1 MTTATA
7 SDTVNA
13 KATNS
18 TGLDLDAIRKD
29 FPILDQQVNG
39 HPLVYLDNGATTQKP
54 QAVIDALDN
63 YYQKDNSN
71 VHRGAHTLSDRATQV
86 FEDARIALQTF
97 LNAEASE
104 EIIWTRGT
112 TESINLVAQT
122 YGAANVQ
129 AGDNVIISAMEHH
142 SNIVPW
148 QMLCERNGAELRV
161 IPVNDAGE
169 LQFDEFLK
177 LLDEKTKLVSVVH
190 VSNALGTINPVE
202 QIIEEAHKLNAK
214 VLIDGAQ
221 AVAHWAVDV
230 QALDCDFYAFS
241 GHKLFGPTGI
251 GVLYGKKA
259 LLEAMPPYQFGGE
272 MIEQVSFSGT
282 TFNKLPYKYEAG
294 TPNIAGAVGLA
305 AAIQYLEGLDRE
317 ALAVHEDALLEH
329 AKKRAAEIPEIR
341 LVGTAAK
348 KASVL
353 SFLIE
358 GAHPHDVGT
367 LLDQQGVAVRT
378 GHHCAMPIMEQYC
391 IPGTVRASFTFYN
404 TIEEV
409 DALFDAIN
417 KVKMFLL

>member
-1 MTTATA
+1 
-7 SDTVNA
+7 
-13 KATNS
+13 
-18 TGLDLDAIRKD
+18 
-29 FPILDQQVNG
+29 
-39 HPLVYLDNGATTQKP
+39 
-54 QAVIDALDN
+54 
-63 YYQKDNSN
+63 
-71 VHRGAHTLSDRATQV
+71 
-86 FEDARIALQTF
+86 

-214 VLIDGAQ
+214 VLVDGAQ